1 MAQAVW
7 VEVSTPV
14 GLFAGF
20 ASGQIPDGDAALE
33 AEITNIQG
41 ILYGEKNDRGQIV
54 SECRQFTIFDIDNNQ
69 ITLQGEVLKNSVF
82 KFLGKAV

>member
-33 AEITNIQG
+33 AEITNIQS
-41 ILYGEKNDRGQIV
+41 ILYDDRGQIV

-82 KFLGKAV
+82 KFLGKVV